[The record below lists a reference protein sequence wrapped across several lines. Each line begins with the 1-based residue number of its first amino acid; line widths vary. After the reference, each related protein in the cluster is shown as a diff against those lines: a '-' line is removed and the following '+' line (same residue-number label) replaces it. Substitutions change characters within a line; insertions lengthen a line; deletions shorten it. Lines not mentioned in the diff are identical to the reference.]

1 MDKLRKKNLFIE
13 INDDYFLIAVGE
25 YDEELNFKIIE
36 KEIFSPIG
44 FKNGKITNFE
54 TCVESLKKVIN
65 KIENKCNII
74 FSDVNAIINE
84 TDLDCVNVSG
94 FKKLNGNQ
102 ILSEDISY
110 ILNDIKSKLEE
121 IESNKTIIHLFN
133 TKYLLDNT
141 FTKNLPIGLY
151 GDFYSHQL
159 TFFMINN
166 NEIKNIKNLFNKCN
180 LNLKK
185 IILKSFTEGIK
196 IYNREKKD
204 TFIKINI
211 NKDHTKLIVFDDT
224 AYSFFQKFN
233 FGSDIILRDISK
245 VCSLDISKVRDIV
258 INTNFEISD
267 QNMFIDKKYFN
278 ENRSRKISLK
288 HLIEISAARIE
299 EMINIIFNNNKNLYN
314 IKDNKTNLFL
324 DFDDK
329 KINYQFKGIFQN
341 SFKNCILNIENP
353 TDKELFKPI
362 EIYGDLLSKGWAREA
377 IPVLTKKNSWISRI
391 FSNLFE

>member
-1 MDKLRKKNLFIE
+1 MPQT
-13 INDDYFLIAVGE
+13 NDDYFLIAVGE

-54 TCVESLKKVIN
+54 TCVESLKKIIN

-121 IESNKTIIHLFN
+121 IERNKTIIHLFN
-133 TKYLLDNT
+133 TKSLLDNT
-141 FTKNLPIGLY
+141 LTKNLPIGLY

-267 QNMFIDKKYFN
+267 QNMFIDKKYLN
-278 ENRSRKISLK
+278 ENRTRKISLK
-288 HLIEISAARIE
+288 HLIEISSARIE
-299 EMINIIFNNNKNLYN
+299 EMVNIIFNHNKNLYN
-314 IKDNKTNLFL
+314 IKDNKINLFL

-341 SFKNCILNIENP
+341 SFKNCILNIENQ